1 MILFLLSGIDKR
13 TSLKELRYYKYIFTL
28 NMSSLIYNSKVYMLK
43 YYTKQDVDVQK
54 QQNVSPISKKI
65 PLFTNEFD
73 KKKTKI

>member
-13 TSLKELRYYKYIFTL
+13 SLKKLEYYKYIFTHL

-54 QQNVSPISKKI
+54 Q
-65 PLFTNEFD
+65 
-73 KKKTKI
+73 

>member
-1 MILFLLSGIDKR
+1 
-13 TSLKELRYYKYIFTL
+13 
-28 NMSSLIYNSKVYMLK
+28 MSSLIYNSKVYMLK